1 MPRLK
6 FNFQFSFPQ
15 VKFEVRIDV
24 KIHSWSGSIEIGVTT
39 ANPDTV
45 DLPACA
51 GKLKN
56 GTWIMSGISVLKDG
70 NSLMEYYGAGTSLLA
85 S

>member
-1 MPRLK
+1 M
-6 FNFQFSFPQ
+6 
-15 VKFEVRIDV
+15 
-24 KIHSWSGSIEIGVTT
+24 KIHSWSGSIELGVTT

-45 DLPACA
+45 ELPACA

-70 NSLMEYYGAGTSLLA
+70 NSLMEYYGCEYSL
-85 S
+85 SINKNKRTTPKVIFPQRI